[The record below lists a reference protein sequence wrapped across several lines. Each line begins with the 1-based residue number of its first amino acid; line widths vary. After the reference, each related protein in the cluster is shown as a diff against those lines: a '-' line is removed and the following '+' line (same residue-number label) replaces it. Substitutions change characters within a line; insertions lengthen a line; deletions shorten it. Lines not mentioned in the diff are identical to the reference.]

1 MKIARYALFIVAASV
16 AGVAFAQTA
25 SQNAAS
31 TQASQQA
38 AQKDGDFV
46 VNVSVND
53 GVITLSASG
62 KAGAL
67 DSASD
72 SLKKA
77 VAAALRQAGVRSNI
91 AKALEA
97 TMANIKAYLSDPNA
111 PAKGDITVNVVL
123 EPKLDTNEIVTKAEV
138 LVAGDKFTANT
149 NSKFADDGSVSTTG
163 SVSKV
168 AQNGTSQDFSVNTEI
183 SANGDITVK
192 DAAGNTV
199 AISRTEAAQGASNLV
214 NSNLVP
220 NEVGGGASDDNA
232 VIPDNTVVTSS
243 NQ

>member
-1 MKIARYALFIVAASV
+1 MKIARYALFIAAASV

-25 SQNAAS
+25 PQNAAS
-31 TQASQQA
+31 TQASQQT
-38 AQKDGDFV
+38 AQKDGDFAV
-46 VNVSVND
+46 SASVND
-53 GVITLSASG
+53 GVITLSISG

-97 TMANIKAYLSDPNA
+97 TMANIKAYISDPNA
-111 PAKGDITVNVVL
+111 PAKGDVTINVVL

-138 LVAGDKFTANT
+138 SVAGEKFTANT

-168 AQNGTSQDFSVNTEI
+168 AENGTSQDFSVNTEI

-214 NSNLVP
+214 SSSLVP
-220 NEVGGGASDDNA
+220 NEVGGGASNNE
-232 VIPDNTVVTSS
+232 VIPDNTVVTSA
-243 NQ
+243 NN